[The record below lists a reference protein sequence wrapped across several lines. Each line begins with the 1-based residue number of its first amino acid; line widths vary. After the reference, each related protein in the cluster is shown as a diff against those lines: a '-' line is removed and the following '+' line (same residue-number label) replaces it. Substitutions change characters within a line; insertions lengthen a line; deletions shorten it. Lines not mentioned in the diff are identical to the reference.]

1 MTFGRK
7 PEDMPEERWE
17 IVKLVSRG
25 LDIAINRL
33 TILEFM
39 ALIGSALNELAFEKG
54 LSHKEMQ
61 TIMQELMSA
70 QEEIWKKYGYP
81 KTREEAI

>member
-1 MTFGRK
+1 MTLGMK
-7 PEDMPEERWE
+7 PKDMSEERWE
-17 IVKLVSRG
+17 IVKLASRG

-33 TILEFM
+33 TILDFM
-39 ALIGSALNELAFEKG
+39 ALIGSALNELAFKKG

-61 TIMQELMSA
+61 TIMQELMSV

-81 KTREEAI
+81 KTREEAN